1 MPLLQFDG
9 MVRNGVQAP
18 GDEDERLSTSDAITT
33 SGGQIVDPEDCDAD
47 GALSLSQRQK
57 IRELLG
63 AW

>member
-1 MPLLQFDG
+1 

-18 GDEDERLSTSDAITT
+18 GEEDERLSTSDAIAN
-33 SGGQIVDPEDCDAD
+33 SGGQIVDPKDCDAD